1 MLIVAQAINIHLP
14 YIVHP
19 CYKDIKYLETFNIA
33 QTPCTSALAPCHV
46 NRLIVFVKNL
56 FSCKVSLQSLQIIR
70 RIFASLSKNRY
81 LCTL

>member
-46 NRLIVFVKNL
+46 NSFREKPF
-56 FSCKVSLQSLQIIR
+56 FLQSF
-70 RIFASLSKNRY
+70 FAKFTNYTQNICISQ
-81 LCTL
+81 

>member
-46 NRLIVFVKNL
+46 NRLIVFVQKP
-56 FSCKVSLQSLQIIR
+56 FFLQSF
-70 RIFASLSKNRY
+70 FAKFTNYTQNICISQ
-81 LCTL
+81 

>member
-56 FSCKVSLQSLQIIR
+56 FSCKVYKLYAEYLHLSVKTGT
-70 RIFASLSKNRY
+70 FAPYEKNR
-81 LCTL
+81 

>member
-46 NRLIVFVKNL
+46 NRLIVFAQKP
-56 FSCKVSLQSLQIIR
+56 FFLQSF
-70 RIFASLSKNRY
+70 FAKFTNYTQNICISQ
-81 LCTL
+81 